1 MFNVLPY
8 DFRYRPGRFAL
19 LTSGLLCVVLFGRC
33 DSGTAPSIYDPDR
46 LSLPDPV
53 IDGVMP
59 EGSALAGVDVVTI
72 TGTNF
77 SAQPADNL
85 VYFGDAR
92 GDVVEASPSQI
103 QVTAPNDPQAELDL
117 RIAVIGAENFSNA
130 VRYGLNPPFVDF
142 GDVRDFEDISGITT
156 DPSGNL
162 YASLTSFGA
171 AVGIIRITP
180 EGERSEFI
188 SSPFPWAD
196 IEFGPDNSLF
206 GVRSVRAVFSS
217 SGEGSNFQVFA
228 VIPNTTVRLTTMT
241 IDANGRIWAAGDNT
255 EIYSIDSDK
264 TVNAYAFEADIQDI
278 ALFQN
283 YLYVAGVQDEAS
295 KVWRF
300 SIGPNGDLGAAE
312 EWVDFASLNG
322 SNAYALA
329 FSQSGHLYVGT
340 DNTEPILVIDPDGA
354 SEVLYSGVFTQPVR
368 AFAWGLEGLL
378 YATTNSIDSNPAG
391 IIRIVSR
398 RLGYGKFG
406 F

>member
-1 MFNVLPY
+1 
-8 DFRYRPGRFAL
+8 
-19 LTSGLLCVVLFGRC
+19 
-33 DSGTAPSIYDPDR
+33 
-46 LSLPDPV
+46 
-53 IDGVMP
+53 
-59 EGSALAGVDVVTI
+59 
-72 TGTNF
+72 
-77 SAQPADNL
+77 
-85 VYFGDAR
+85 
-92 GDVVEASPSQI
+92 
-103 QVTAPNDPQAELDL
+103 
-117 RIAVIGAENFSNA
+117 
-130 VRYGLNPPFVDF
+130 
-142 GDVRDFEDISGITT
+142 
-156 DPSGNL
+156 
-162 YASLTSFGA
+162 
-171 AVGIIRITP
+171 
-180 EGERSEFI
+180 
-188 SSPFPWAD
+188 
-196 IEFGPDNSLF
+196 
-206 GVRSVRAVFSS
+206 
-217 SGEGSNFQVFA
+217 
-228 VIPNTTVRLTTMT
+228 MT

-278 ALFQN
+278 ALFQS

-312 EWVDFASLNG
+312 EWVDFTSLNG

-378 YATTNSIDSNPAG
+378 YATTTSIDSNPAG